1 MNVTPGII
9 DSRQS
14 SPLMT
19 LTVLA
24 LASAVFFWHPL
35 ALLLFVCVVAV
46 VSPTSDLKWLF
57 LVSACSLF
65 VILNVSRLVGGDLVQ
80 YVSVQD
86 YMSQKPFY
94 TLFDK
99 DQLRT
104 ISDTYRV
111 TEIGFYAPLWVLSL
125 IIPDSKTAVA
135 LAATLGVYVPTFLG
149 LMVIGK
155 SENWSKGAI
164 LMAALF
170 AFCAGINFVQT
181 SQLIRQ
187 YMSSAVLFY
196 GFALF
201 IAQRYRWAAV
211 VALASCTIHNGSAP
225 LILTTASVCWLF
237 RYRVGKRSGLFSLC
251 LRLLAAGGMLV
262 AMMAVVPF
270 TQGNFLEDKAT
281 NIRWGHFIVVGA
293 FFLVTH
299 IVIQVQHL
307 RLRSLYYARLLF
319 ASIFLTSFGFFL
331 LGIPLFALRYFAYL
345 EWLYGLLVG
354 GMMFALFR
362 DSPPMRVFARFTVSL
377 AAAVILV
384 ARIATSE
391 WVYGPGDNNLVS
403 WDFFQVA
410 ELVSR

>member
-1 MNVTPGII
+1 
-9 DSRQS
+9 
-14 SPLMT
+14 
-19 LTVLA
+19 
-24 LASAVFFWHPL
+24 
-35 ALLLFVCVVAV
+35 
-46 VSPTSDLKWLF
+46 
-57 LVSACSLF
+57 
-65 VILNVSRLVGGDLVQ
+65 
-80 YVSVQD
+80 
-86 YMSQKPFY
+86 
-94 TLFDK
+94 
-99 DQLRT
+99 
-104 ISDTYRV
+104 
-111 TEIGFYAPLWVLSL
+111 
-125 IIPDSKTAVA
+125 
-135 LAATLGVYVPTFLG
+135 
-149 LMVIGK
+149 
-155 SENWSKGAI
+155 
-164 LMAALF
+164 
-170 AFCAGINFVQT
+170 
-181 SQLIRQ
+181 
-187 YMSSAVLFY
+187 
-196 GFALF
+196 
-201 IAQRYRWAAV
+201 
-211 VALASCTIHNGSAP
+211 